1 MPDDLKRSSS
11 VKDFA
16 GFEKRVDCQ
25 ALLKEITRAVPVR
38 LLLDDSLHKA
48 DNKAKLK
55 ASHFF
60 LSTVVDHLQGFV
72 SHRWNANPQE
82 TADALMLHFKLR
94 FFLIVILAE
103 WAVGLLL
110 LMTFTPLVVAY
121 LVSVP
126 AFAAVAVFTTKHEY
140 ILRQLGC
147 TSPAYWFDKAT
158 VHQTEQ
164 CLTNAG
170 LHLFGYYLERS
181 RQLVILF
188 VPEYIERVWCVYELA
203 YWLEHKGSAGIVFVP
218 LTTNATTM
226 RFLMRFWPK
235 VFTFCAFFMRA
246 CIFAAMC
253 SVRQL
258 RDYYRSGA
266 AVTSYFS
273 LYISLPFISAPAVF
287 ATIVTSKPRRQ
298 RREVAKK
305 LGKFDVE
312 KTQAFNPLDKEFV
325 LEEIQKWKK
334 MKSLEDFNEYVQTEV
349 ATRLDRLQWR
359 REVEE
364 ASVVFLLILP
374 FIAPV
379 IMGFYMAT
387 GDLEPL
393 IWPSMWSDIGAFI
406 ETDDCYCP
414 WLVSENNWN
423 EPPSNNSCAEYYA
436 AAGGDNANTNSGC
449 FFKWNAG
456 AFALLASVA
465 LGCLVC
471 LIGTC
476 CCALRWAKR
485 ATANPS

>member
-1 MPDDLKRSSS
+1 MAPPGRHVVPTPPDDATAARRTEYLVSLMPDDLKRSSS

-16 GFEKRVDCQ
+16 GFEEREDCK

-48 DNKAKLK
+48 DDKAKLK

-60 LSTVVDHLQGFV
+60 LSTVVDQLQGFV

-94 FFLIVILAE
+94 FFLIVLLAG

-110 LMTFTPLVVAY
+110 FVTFTPLVVAY
-121 LVSVP
+121 MVSVP
-126 AFAAVAVFTTKHEY
+126 AFAAVAVFTTKHDL

-170 LHLFGYYLERS
+170 LYLFGYYLKRS
-181 RQLVILF
+181 RQLVVLF

-203 YWLEHKGSAGIVFVP
+203 YWLEHKGSAGIVFIP

-235 VFTFCAFFMRA
+235 VFTFCAFFMGA
-246 CIFAAMC
+246 TLLVAMC
-253 SVRQL
+253 SVRHL
-258 RDYYRSGA
+258 RDYHGSGA
-266 AVTSYFS
+266 AATSNWS
-273 LYISLPFISAPAVF
+273 LYISLPFIIVPAVF

-305 LGKFDVE
+305 LEQFDVR
-312 KTQAFNPLDKEFV
+312 KTQAFNPSDKDFV
-325 LEEIQKWKK
+325 LEEIKEWN
-334 MKSLEDFNEYVQTEV
+334 SSYDEFNRKVKTKV
-349 ATRLDRLQWR
+349 ATRLDRLQRR

-379 IMGFYMAT
+379 I
-387 GDLEPL
+387 
-393 IWPSMWSDIGAFI
+393 IGI
-406 ETDDCYCP
+406 THG
-414 WLVSENNWN
+414 NWG
-423 EPPSNNSCAEYYA
+423 S
-436 AAGGDNANTNSGC
+436 
-449 FFKWNAG
+449 
-456 AFALLASVA
+456 
-465 LGCLVC
+465 
-471 LIGTC
+471 
-476 CCALRWAKR
+476 
-485 ATANPS
+485 